1 MYLYINVAG
10 GGGVRQNQKEEGMS
24 GVARQKIKREW
35 AYQHCRG
42 SDKRK
47 DYRKNLK
54 EWHICTVGGETKE
67 REYNGKNQKEWTQR
81 HCRGVRQKK

>member
-1 MYLYINVAG
+1 MLVVKPQSPSGLVIPCKHVPLHHRRG

-35 AYQHCRG
+35 TQWHCRG

-47 DYRKNLK
+47 R
-54 EWHICTVGGETKE
+54 V
-67 REYNGKNQKEWTQR
+67 
-81 HCRGVRQKK
+81 